1 MPDLRT
7 SSVPEI
13 EHESASQSSHWLA
26 IVVLWGLLILW
37 SLLRCPIPSVNE
49 PHYLCKAR
57 HFWDPTWCANDF
69 FLASSNPHWVYY
81 FTVGWMTQFL
91 SLGTTALIARLASLL
106 IFATGWVRMTRALL
120 PHRMAPVLALS
131 VFLLLQ
137 AVVNY
142 SGEWVIG
149 GTESKVFSYGL
160 GFWSLG
166 CFLKQRWNAAGIL
179 MGLAI
184 AFHPLVGIWLT
195 GCLILGALP
204 WFFQHRR
211 ELSSIVK
218 RALVPLA
225 LLVVSSLPGM
235 IPALGIIF
243 DSASPA
249 DRFAGDYLQVFF
261 RLKHHLDPMQFKPL
275 NYIIYLGLMVLSV
288 AGYQRLRNGGTR
300 IEGWRLLLSLMF
312 ASALVAFAGILI
324 GLRFTE
330 PNEMPALALRA
341 KLLKFY
347 PFRLYDMMVPVFFS
361 LIAAAMTV
369 RWASRATQTTLALFA
384 AAIFVLG
391 MSFPFLDRNPS
402 RLPDERLS
410 DWYEACEWARTE
422 TPAETLFATP
432 RSGWAFKW
440 YAQRAEYVTFKDCPQ
455 DARGILEWNE
465 RLTVMANWKTETY
478 ADSYISSAELARLR
492 DLTGATYL
500 IARNAYLFES
510 EPVFENEFY
519 RIDALPESSEDSHQQ
534 NQLPDFIAPPVR

>member
-1 MPDLRT
+1 MADL
-7 SSVPEI
+7 SSSPVSETN
-13 EHESASQSSHWLA
+13 HDSASQSSHWLA

-37 SLLRCPIPSVNE
+37 SLLRSPIPSVNE

-91 SLGTTALIARLASLL
+91 SLGTTALIARLVSLL
-106 IFATGWVRMTRALL
+106 IFAVGWVRMTGALL
-120 PHRMAPVLALS
+120 PHRVAPFLS
-131 VFLLLQ
+131 LSIFLLLQ
-137 AVVNY
+137 AVVNF

-195 GCLILGALP
+195 GCLV
-204 WFFQHRR
+204 
-211 ELSSIVK
+211 LS
-218 RALVPLA
+218 A
-225 LLVVSSLPGM
+225 LLVLYQQRNQLGLIAKKTLLPIGLMIVASLPGM

-275 NYIIYLGLMVLSV
+275 NYIIYLGLMILAV
-288 AGYQRLRNGGTR
+288 AGYQRLRNGGDR
-300 IEGWRLLLSLMF
+300 IEGWRLLLGLMF
-312 ASALVAFAGILI
+312 ASALVAFVGILI

-369 RWASRATQTTLALFA
+369 RWASRASNVTLALFST
-384 AAIFVLG
+384 AIFLLG
-391 MSFPFLDRNPS
+391 MSFPFRDRNPS
-402 RLPDERLS
+402 RLPPPRLS
-410 DWYEACEWARTE
+410 DWYEACDWARTE
-422 TPAETLFATP
+422 TPPDTLFATP

-440 YAQRAEYVTFKDCPQ
+440 YAHRAEYVTFKDCPQ

-465 RLTVMANWKTETY
+465 RLTVMANWRTETY
-478 ADSYISSAELARLR
+478 ADSFISREELARLR

-500 IARNAYLFES
+500 VARNAYLFES
-510 EPVFENEFY
+510 EPVFQNESY
-519 RIDALPESSEDSHQQ
+519 RIDVLPESTDSAEPQPGF
-534 NQLPDFIAPPVR
+534 PDSLGLRAP